1 MDRRNFMR
9 ALFGVGAA
17 SVVASTFAGKAEAS
31 TLLDELT
38 ALDKNGATP
47 EGDLPAAGAEDAQYY
62 YRGRRRAYRRRPWAR
77 RPWRRRRVRRCYT
90 TRNRW
95 GRLVRRCVVR

>member
-17 SVVASTFAGKAEAS
+17 GVVATSFAGRAEAS

-38 ALDKNGATP
+38 AMDKRGATP
-47 EGDLPAAGAEDAQYY
+47 EADLPAAGAEDAQYY
-62 YRGRRRAYRRRPWAR
+62 YGPRRR
-77 RPWRRRRVRRCYT
+77 WRRRRVRRCVT
-90 TRNRW
+90 RRNRW
-95 GRLVRRCVVR
+95 GRLVRRCVIR

>member
-17 SVVASTFAGKAEAS
+17 GVAAASFAGKAEAG
-31 TLLDELT
+31 TLLDEL
-38 ALDKNGATP
+38 AAMDKRGATP
-47 EGDLPAAGAEDAQYY
+47 DADLPAAGAEDAQYY
-62 YRGRRRAYRRRPWAR
+62 YGRRR
-77 RPWRRRRVRRCYT
+77 RPWRRRRVRRCVT
-90 TRNRW
+90 RRNRF